1 MTSQQQ
7 PTNHA
12 ALCANCVIAAVE
24 SADKNN
30 DMLLHPPPSLLL
42 PLLTFSSPRRLW
54 ILIAQME
61 SFDNTP
67 SSNVVFS
74 FSHTMIAAN
83 HLFPPHVIVPNN
95 NNNTL

>member
-24 SADKNN
+24 SADENN
-30 DMLLHPPPSLLL
+30 DMLLHPPP
-42 PLLTFSSPRRLW
+42 TFSSPRRLW

-74 FSHTMIAAN
+74 FSHTMIEAN